1 MLFSSFLF
9 IFCFWPA
16 VTLVY
21 FVLNRLRWRK
31 GGAGWLILA
40 SLYFYGC
47 WSYWFVALFLFS
59 MAVNYG
65 IGRVIWERKGQG
77 KGKPV
82 LVAGIAF
89 NGALLVFFKY
99 HDFLMGS
106 PISLLSPAL
115 EIGKIIFPI
124 GISFYTFQ
132 QIAFL
137 VDTFRR
143 KTDRFTLMD
152 YALFVSFFPKLIAG
166 PIVRYQE
173 MMPQFKGATSGLVNY
188 ENMSKGLFLFAV
200 GLVKKVAIADTL
212 GRWVDM
218 GYGSPGTLD
227 CFGAWI
233 TSLSYTFQIYF
244 DFSGYTDMALGIAF
258 VLNIRLPI
266 NFNSPYKAANIQEFW
281 RRWHITL
288 MRFLRDYIY
297 IPLGG
302 NRYGSLKTF
311 RNILITFFIGGI
323 WHGAGWTFAI
333 WGLLHGMAAVVLRIW
348 RGFDIRMPK
357 ILAWFLTFHFVNAA
371 WVFFRAK
378 DPGQALAI
386 LKPMF
391 FGPIPSWGS
400 LMDFF
405 SNQSGFLAMYGVTI
419 GKSKFA
425 LGLNTE
431 IALLIIGSFLLVLLS
446 RNSMEMVSRFRPT
459 LVRAAA
465 VSSLLFFGMICLF
478 KEKTVGF
485 IYFQF

>member
-1 MLFSSFLF
+1 MFFSSFLF
-9 IFCFWPA
+9 IVCFWPA

-21 FVLNRLRWRK
+21 FVLNRLKWRK
-31 GGAGWLILA
+31 SGAYWLILA

-47 WSYWFVALFLFS
+47 WSYWFVTLLLFS

-65 IGRVIWERKGQG
+65 IGRVIWEHKGIG

-82 LVAGIAF
+82 LMAGIAF
-89 NGALLVFFKY
+89 NGVLLIFFKY
-99 HDFLMGS
+99 HNFLMGS
-106 PISLLSPAL
+106 CISILSPTL
-115 EIGKIIFPI
+115 ELGKIIFPI
-124 GISFYTFQ
+124 GISFYTFV

-143 KTDRFTLMD
+143 KTDKVTLLD

-166 PIVRYQE
+166 PIVRYKE
-173 MMPQFKGATSGLVNY
+173 MMPQFKEATSGLVNY
-188 ENMSKGLFLFAV
+188 ENVSKGLFLFAV
-200 GLVKKVAIADTL
+200 GLVKKTAIADTMSL
-212 GRWVDM
+212 WVNA
-218 GYGSPGTLD
+218 GYGSPETLD
-227 CFGAWI
+227 CFSAWI

-244 DFSGYTDMALGIAF
+244 DFSGYTDMALGIAY

-266 NFNSPYKAANIQEFW
+266 NFNSPYKAINIQEFW

-288 MRFLRDYIY
+288 MHFLRDYIY

-302 NRYGSLKTF
+302 NRFGSLKTF

-323 WHGAGWTFAI
+323 WHGAGWTFAV

-357 ILAWFLTFHFVNAA
+357 ILAWFLVFNFVNMA

-378 DPGQALAI
+378 DLGQALAI
-386 LKPMF
+386 LKLMF
-391 FGPIPSWGS
+391 LGPIPSWEN
-400 LMDFF
+400 LVAFF
-405 SNQSGFLAMYGVTI
+405 SNQSGFLAIYGVTI

-425 LGLNTE
+425 LGVNTE

-446 RNSMEMVSRFRPT
+446 RNSMELVSRFRPT
-459 LVRAAA
+459 LVRALA

-478 KEKTVGF
+478 QEKTVGF